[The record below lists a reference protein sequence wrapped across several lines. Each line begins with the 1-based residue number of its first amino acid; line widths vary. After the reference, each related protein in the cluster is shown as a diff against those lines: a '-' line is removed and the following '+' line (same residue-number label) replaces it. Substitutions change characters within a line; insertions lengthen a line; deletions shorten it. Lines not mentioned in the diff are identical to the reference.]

1 MKQTYNFAY
10 RLSFNCSV
18 FFLIGFVCECFFFFV
33 DMCYL
38 RSNFEASLVLPTT
51 QRLQL
56 KTDEINSFVIN
67 TAAYLKQKSHF
78 NGDNWLGIAWDIRC
92 FQKWTKGRGSFLYE
106 FRQCA
111 CWLDFNM
118 RKIWRG
124 WHIFNPSIAYLFLT
138 LHKNMLWVAY
148 FFPYFFSFV
157 PFFMTYVAYFY
168 VVYRIVLTRG

>member
-1 MKQTYNFAY
+1 MN
-10 RLSFNCSV
+10 V
-18 FFLIGFVCECFFFFV
+18 FFFVV

-51 QRLQL
+51 QRLQF
-56 KTDEINSFVIN
+56 KTDEINSFEIN
-67 TAAYLKQKSHF
+67 TAAYLEQKSHF

-106 FRQCA
+106 FHNAHA

-118 RKIWRG
+118 RKIWHG

-138 LHKNMLWVAY
+138 LINIAFIKICYESHFF

-157 PFFMTYVAYFY
+157 PFFWHTSHFFMSCIA
-168 VVYRIVLTRG
+168 

>member
-106 FRQCA
+106 FHNAHAGSTSTWEKYDVGGIFLIHPSHTCFWH
-111 CWLDFNM
+111 CI
-118 RKIWRG
+118 KICYES
-124 WHIFNPSIAYLFLT
+124 HIFFLIFSRSYLFLWHT
-138 LHKNMLWVAY
+138 SHI
-148 FFPYFFSFV
+148 
-157 PFFMTYVAYFY
+157 FMSCIA
-168 VVYRIVLTRG
+168 

>member
-1 MKQTYNFAY
+1 MTCSFCSSELKLNWFDPDQLPPLEPRSQNAVARWASRIITRLNKPFLVKQTYNFAY

-18 FFLIGFVCECFFFFV
+18 FFLIGFVCECFFVVVV
-33 DMCYL
+33 DTCYL

-92 FQKWTKGRGSFLYE
+92 FQKWTKGRGSFLWISSMLARLQHE
-106 FRQCA
+106 
-111 CWLDFNM
+111 
-118 RKIWRG
+118 
-124 WHIFNPSIAYLFLT
+124 
-138 LHKNMLWVAY
+138 KNMTWVAY
-148 FFPYFFSFV
+148 F
-157 PFFMTYVAYFY
+157 
-168 VVYRIVLTRG
+168 